1 MLWNKPNRKLSFFSL
16 YYYSLVLFFKR
27 FYERI
32 CNWIWKPVVILT
44 ILDESDIY
52 VQKQTKRFLE
62 KVSENQKEKE
72 KEKEKEKDQ
81 KKGIWNQ
88 NIDPICYSLV
98 EFQAL
103 VLQENNTLESE
114 WKRRILMEYTPRGNV
129 IMYYDIF
136 KHAFAY
142 ASDNYI
148 PYNVL
153 NACAMKYVVTFR
165 CIDFFVDSTILPEE
179 ILSPFSLLQNEA
191 EIKKKEDADTKK
203 KELGISFTNAPFAKL
218 KTYSSVVSSELESNT
233 EKKSKAGDMIKYSN
247 NFRNI
252 GKISN
257 VSLLSKPKKVPIS
270 VGSNTTILPCFD
282 YLAYKQA
289 CKKKEED
296 FESTDRS

>member
-1 MLWNKPNRKLSFFSL
+1 MLWNKPIRTVSFFSF
-16 YYYSLVLFFKR
+16 YSFYSFYYSLVLFFKR

-32 CNWIWKPVVILT
+32 RHWIWKPADLPPT
-44 ILDESDIY
+44 IMDESEIY

-62 KVSENQKEKE
+62 KVSENQKNKE
-72 KEKEKEKDQ
+72 K
-81 KKGIWNQ
+81 GNQ
-88 NIDPICYSLV
+88 NIDPICYSLT
-98 EFQAL
+98 EFQKWI
-103 VLQENNTLESE
+103 LQENNTLESE

-153 NACAMKYVVTFR
+153 NACAMKYVVTFH
-165 CIDFFVDSTILPEE
+165 CIDFFVDSTILPED

-191 EIKKKEDADTKK
+191 EIKKKEDAEIKK
-203 KELGISFTNAPFAKL
+203 KDRGISFINAPFAKL
-218 KTYSSVVSSELESNT
+218 KTYSSIVSSESESNK

-257 VSLLSKPKKVPIS
+257 ISILSKPKKSSIFGGS
-270 VGSNTTILPCFD
+270 SNTTILPSFD
-282 YLAYKQA
+282 YIAYKNSL
-289 CKKKEED
+289 KKKVDLEE
-296 FESTDRS
+296 

>member
-1 MLWNKPNRKLSFFSL
+1 MLWNKPIRKVPFFSF
-16 YYYSLVLFFKR
+16 YYYSLILFFQR
-27 FYERI
+27 LYERI
-32 CNWIWKPVVILT
+32 RYWIWKPVVIPT
-44 ILDESDIY
+44 IMDESEIY
-52 VQKQTKRFLE
+52 VKKQTKRFLE
-62 KVSENQKEKE
+62 KVLENQKEKE
-72 KEKEKEKDQ
+72 K
-81 KKGIWNQ
+81 GNQ
-88 NIDPICYSLV
+88 NIDPVCYSLV

-103 VLQENNTLESE
+103 ILQENNTLEDE

-129 IMYYDIF
+129 VMYYDIF

-191 EIKKKEDADTKK
+191 EIKKKEDADIKK
-203 KELGISFTNAPFAKL
+203 KGLGISFTNAPFAKL
-218 KTYSSVVSSELESNT
+218 KTYSSTSESESNK

-257 VSLLSKPKKVPIS
+257 VSLLSKPKKIPIS
-270 VGSNTTILPCFD
+270 GGNNTILPSFD
-282 YLAYKQA
+282 YLAYKQS
-289 CKKKEED
+289 CKKKEDHEV
-296 FESTDRS
+296 